1 VSDVAP
7 TSCIDSDL
15 YRTVDHVVTKTDL
28 TLPWT
33 ELKERLKSAIPDRSL
48 RSLVQS
54 QITYPG
60 GNPPGIWKTGM
71 RGLRTLLM
79 RNSIDDQSEAFSKMN
94 NQLLK
99 ERRLI
104 TILHSSHMSGITG
117 NGLNRVKDE
126 WSSLKIVEIKNA
138 AHFLHVTHK
147 TELRAALMD
156 VVKRRNDDL
165 DE

>member
-1 VSDVAP
+1 
-7 TSCIDSDL
+7 
-15 YRTVDHVVTKTDL
+15 
-28 TLPWT
+28 
-33 ELKERLKSAIPDRSL
+33 
-48 RSLVQS
+48 
-54 QITYPG
+54 
-60 GNPPGIWKTGM
+60 
-71 RGLRTLLM
+71 LLM